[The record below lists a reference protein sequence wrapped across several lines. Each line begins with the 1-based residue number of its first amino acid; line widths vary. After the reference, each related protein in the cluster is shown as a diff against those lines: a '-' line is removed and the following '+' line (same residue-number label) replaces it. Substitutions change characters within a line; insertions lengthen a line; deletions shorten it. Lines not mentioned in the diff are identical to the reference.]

1 VLKITLKM
9 KTYNILSI
17 QEFKTIVGDNSR
29 LLGIDPGKTN
39 VGIAICDE
47 NKKVATPIKIIKKK
61 KLVNLVDEINKI
73 INDNHIKGI
82 VIGNPINMDG
92 SVGKSSKSALEFA
105 KNLSKNIRI
114 PIVLWDERLSSVGA
128 FKITSFLGDNVTNR
142 VKNLDKNAAAF
153 ILQGAIDYLNI
164 N

>member
-1 VLKITLKM
+1 M

-17 QEFKTIVGDNSR
+17 QEFKTIIGDNSR

-39 VGIAICDE
+39 VGLAICDE
-47 NKKVATPIKIIKKK
+47 NKKVATPMKIIKKK
-61 KLVNLVDEINKI
+61 KLVNLLDEINKI

-114 PIVLWDERLSSVGA
+114 PIVLWDERLSSAGA

>member
-1 VLKITLKM
+1 M

-17 QEFKTIVGDNSR
+17 QEFKTIIGNNSR

-47 NKKVATPIKIIKKK
+47 NKKVATPLKIIKKK
-61 KLVNLVDEINKI
+61 NFLNLADEINKL
-73 INDNHIKGI
+73 INEYHIKGV

-92 SVGKSSKSALEFA
+92 STGKSSKSVLEFA
-105 KNLSKNIRI
+105 KNLSKNVNV
-114 PIVLWDERLSSVGA
+114 PMVLWDERLSSEGA
-128 FKITSFLGDNVTNR
+128 FKITSILGDNVTNR
-142 VKNLDKNAAAF
+142 VKKLDKNAAAF
-153 ILQGAIDYLNI
+153 ILQGAIDYLNL